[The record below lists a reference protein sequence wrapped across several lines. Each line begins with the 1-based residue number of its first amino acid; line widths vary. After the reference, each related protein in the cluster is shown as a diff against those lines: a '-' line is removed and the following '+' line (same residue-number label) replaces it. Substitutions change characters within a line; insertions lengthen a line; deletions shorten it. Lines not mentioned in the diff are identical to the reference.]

1 MAVPRRL
8 RKYVGLKAD
17 VGGGE
22 RAAAL
27 YESSSCS
34 LAFYPR
40 TSPDG
45 AMFDRLVYL
54 CRETAPYL
62 YSEHTPLT
70 VDYQRGS
77 RALLEGLVKDVLRGK
92 RRRRD
97 KVLALLAFVRDIP
110 GQKKRR
116 LQGVLTRAART
127 HSNDPFAGGTEE
139 DVIHKCS
146 SMCNEQARV
155 LIVMLQIARIPSR
168 YVGHICGYDKR
179 WKHMS
184 GHGVAEAYVNGKWAY
199 LDIRGQY
206 FLDGKGRMLSAWDI
220 LQDPSVIDRQP
231 REVLRNLLPGS
242 SLDSSRK
249 YFSPQTMTFIANY
262 FASEFA
268 RFDFTWQ
275 WPTKEF
281 NDRISR
287 TRRDSHARA
296 MQMLGRTEGRKK
308 PSRRGGGRRAS

>member
-1 MAVPRRL
+1 MAIPRRL
-8 RKYVGLKAD
+8 RKYVGLKAE
-17 VGGGE
+17 VGSVE
-22 RAAAL
+22 RAAAFC
-27 YESSSCS
+27 ESSSAS

-45 AMFDRLVYL
+45 AMFDRLVHL

-62 YSEHTPLT
+62 YSDHTPLT
-70 VDYQRGS
+70 VDYQPGS
-77 RALLEGLVKDVLRGK
+77 RALLEGFVKEVLRGK

-110 GQKKRR
+110 RQKKGR
-116 LQGVLTRAART
+116 LQGVLTRAAMK

-139 DVIHKCS
+139 DGIQKCS

-155 LIVMLQIARIPSR
+155 LIVMLQIAGIPSR
-168 YVGHICGYDKR
+168 YIGHLCGYDKR

-184 GHGVAEAYVNGKWAY
+184 GHGVAEAYVNGRWAY

-206 FLDGKGRMLSAWDI
+206 FLDEKGRMLSAWDI

-231 REVLRNLLPGS
+231 REVLRNLLS
-242 SLDSSRK
+242 KYSLDSSRK

-262 FASEFA
+262 SASEFA

-275 WPTKEF
+275 WPSKDF
-281 NDRISR
+281 NDRISLA
-287 TRRDSHARA
+287 RRDAHARS
-296 MQMLGRTEGRKK
+296 MQMLGRAERPK
-308 PSRRGGGRRAS
+308 RQGRRAGGEPAS